1 MACVEPADASR
12 HTGTGDMAGMAEESF
27 PSYFHAYLGAG
38 STSLTPRDIRFRPK
52 PDLRN
57 FFSEFIETSGFDCFH
72 FRHRPE
78 VQQKKATETSQS
90 DRLRK
95 DDDSSVPARKT
106 TTCCVVRV
114 LADRVDELLRM
125 YDKKHWIGRDG
136 QSLPTR
142 CFIRKVRVRNCEAS
156 QTPSYFTRGE
166 QKALRTD
173 EGAVLTEA
181 DLKTLIELR
190 PPPAM
195 PNGNVGTPTKVF
207 LKLIQACKFPPY
219 LIKKLG
225 LVFPRSKSRRLYG
238 SVPLDYGDTARGSWR
253 RENNVKGGA
262 ETSETPLVR
271 SATGA
276 VISSAAPKSR
286 LKNHGD
292 ASSNAEEEQN
302 FDDVQ
307 NKEESDD
314 EECEEWDR
322 HEALHNDVTSQE
334 RTRER
339 LFEEELEVQWEKGGS
354 GLVFYTDAQFWDEV
368 EGDFDAKTSDDW
380 DVDMS
385 IYYNPESGDKD
396 ARDYVSM
403 LHFKRLRETSEEMDD
418 ENRLASFEKHTKGF
432 GSRILKQQGWSEGE
446 GVGRAK
452 EGIAAPIDDPGQH
465 PWDRS
470 GFGYR
475 GEKLVRNFAKRKR
488 KKRSRGEAFISTV
501 YDRPQETD
509 PPDPLLRSHDTTYL
523 HFRKSFVKG
532 KGTSED

>member
-1 MACVEPADASR
+1 MAAASGVATTNDQTDR
-12 HTGTGDMAGMAEESF
+12 TMDRTETVVYVIVNNI
-27 PSYFHAYLGAG
+27 PKSYRSA
-38 STSLTPRDIRFRPK
+38 
-52 PDLRN
+52 DLRN

-78 VQQKKATETSQS
+78 VQQRKVPTTDAHTAANTDPS
-90 DRLRK
+90 RK
-95 DDDSSVPARKT
+95 DDGSSSSTRKT

-114 LADRVDELLRM
+114 LADRVNELFRM

-142 CFIRKVRVRNCEAS
+142 CFIRKVRVRSSEEP
-156 QTPSYFTRGE
+156 QTPSYLTRGE
-166 QKALRTD
+166 QKALRAE
-173 EGAVLTEA
+173 EGAVLNES

-190 PPPAM
+190 PPAVM
-195 PNGNVGTPTKVF
+195 RNGNVGTPTKVF
-207 LKLIQACKFPPY
+207 LGLIQACKFPPY

-225 LVFPRSKSRRLYG
+225 LVFPRSRSRGLYG
-238 SVPLDYGDTARGSWR
+238 SVPFNYGDTARGM
-253 RENNVKGGA
+253 KGCEVYAKVLHGG
-262 ETSETPLVR
+262 ERSDEPLVQT
-271 SATGA
+271 ATGA
-276 VISSAAPKSR
+276 VISGVAPKTLSKADAAASR
-286 LKNHGD
+286 
-292 ASSNAEEEQN
+292 
-302 FDDVQ
+302 DVEGERHSADTQ
-307 NKEESDD
+307 KDKEESDD

-396 ARDYVSM
+396 ARDYMSM
-403 LHFKRLRETSEEMDD
+403 LHFKRLRETGEEMDD
-418 ENRLASFEKHTKGF
+418 ENRLATFEKHTKGF
-432 GSRILKQQGWSEGE
+432 GSRILKEQGWSEGE
-446 GVGRAK
+446 GVGRTK
-452 EGIAAPIDDPGQH
+452 EGIAVPIDDAGQH

-475 GEKLVRNFAKRKR
+475 GEKLARTFQKKKRKR
-488 KKRSRGEAFISTV
+488 RRGEAFISTI

-509 PPDPLLRSHDTTYL
+509 PPDPMLRSHDTSYL

-532 KGTSED
+532 KELQ

>member
-1 MACVEPADASR
+1 MAAVSD
-12 HTGTGDMAGMAEESF
+12 EEATNDREKNV
-27 PSYFHAYLGAG
+27 SYV
-38 STSLTPRDIRFRPK
+38 IVNNIPK
-52 PDLRN
+52 LYRSADLRN

-78 VQQKKATETSQS
+78 VQQKKSASTSQS

-95 DDDSSVPARKT
+95 DDNSATTRKT

-114 LADRVDELLRM
+114 LTDRIDELLRM

-136 QSLPTR
+136 QTLPTR
-142 CFIRKVRVRNCEAS
+142 CFIRKVRVRNDES
-156 QTPSYFTRGE
+156 QAPSHYLTRGE
-166 QKALRTD
+166 QKALRAE
-173 EGAVLTEA
+173 EGAVLSEA

-207 LKLIQACKFPPY
+207 LGLIQACKFPPY

-225 LVFPRSKSRRLYG
+225 LVFPRSRSRRLYG
-238 SVPLDYGDTARGSWR
+238 SVPLDYGDTVRGSGRWKK
-253 RENNVKGGA
+253 NVKSGA
-262 ETSETPLVR
+262 DTSEVPLVR
-271 SATGA
+271 TATGA
-276 VISSAAPKSR
+276 VISSAGPSR
-286 LKNHGD
+286 PGGSDD
-292 ASSNAEEEQN
+292 ASLNVDEEQN

-307 NKEESDD
+307 KNREESDD

-418 ENRLASFEKHTKGF
+418 ENRLASFEKYTKGF

-452 EGIAAPIDDPGQH
+452 EGIATPIDDAGQH

-475 GEKLVRNFAKRKR
+475 GEKLVRKFPKSKRKR
-488 KKRSRGEAFISTV
+488 NRGEAFISTV

-509 PPDPLLRSHDTTYL
+509 PIDPLLRSHDTTYL

-532 KGTSED
+532 HQ

>member
-1 MACVEPADASR
+1 MAAVSSDETAGDRERNVSYVIVNNIPALYRSA
-12 HTGTGDMAGMAEESF
+12 
-27 PSYFHAYLGAG
+27 
-38 STSLTPRDIRFRPK
+38 
-52 PDLRN
+52 DLRN
-57 FFSEFIETSGFDCFH
+57 FFTEFIETSGFDCFH

-78 VQQKKATETSQS
+78 VQQKKSASTSQS
-90 DRLRK
+90 DRLRE
-95 DDDSSVPARKT
+95 DDDNSATARKT

-114 LADRVDELLRM
+114 LTDRVDELLRM

-136 QSLPTR
+136 QTLPTR
-142 CFIRKVRVRNCEAS
+142 CFIRKVRVRNNEP
-156 QTPSYFTRGE
+156 QTPSQYLTRGE
-166 QKALRTD
+166 QKALRAE
-173 EGAVLTEA
+173 EGAVLNEA

-207 LKLIQACKFPPY
+207 LGLIQACKFPPY

-225 LVFPRSKSRRLYG
+225 LVFPRSRSRRLYG
-238 SVPLDYGDTARGSWR
+238 SVPLDYGNTVRGSER
-253 RENNVKGGA
+253 GERNVKSGA
-262 ETSETPLVR
+262 RTSETPLVR
-271 SATGA
+271 TATGS
-276 VISSAAPKSR
+276 VISSACPTPLESGDYALLDAEPEPK
-286 LKNHGD
+286 N
-292 ASSNAEEEQN
+292 Q
-302 FDDVQ
+302 
-307 NKEESDD
+307 EESDD

-403 LHFKRLRETSEEMDD
+403 LRFKRLRETSEEMDD
-418 ENRLASFEKHTKGF
+418 ENRLASFEKYTKGF

-452 EGIAAPIDDPGQH
+452 EGIATPIDDAGQH

-475 GEKLVRNFAKRKR
+475 GEKLVRKFPKTKRKR
-488 KKRSRGEAFISTV
+488 NRGEAFISTV
-501 YDRPQETD
+501 YDRPRETD

-532 KGTSED
+532 HQ

>member
-1 MACVEPADASR
+1 MAAVSNDETA
-12 HTGTGDMAGMAEESF
+12 GDRERNV
-27 PSYFHAYLGAG
+27 SYVIVNNIPVLYRSA
-38 STSLTPRDIRFRPK
+38 
-52 PDLRN
+52 DLRN
-57 FFSEFIETSGFDCFH
+57 FFTEFIETSGFDCFH

-78 VQQKKATETSQS
+78 VQQKKSASTSQS

-95 DDDSSVPARKT
+95 DDDNSATTRKT

-114 LADRVDELLRM
+114 LTDRVDELLRM

-136 QSLPTR
+136 QTLPTR
-142 CFIRKVRVRNCEAS
+142 CFIRKVRVRNNEP
-156 QTPSYFTRGE
+156 QTPSQYLTRGE
-166 QKALRTD
+166 QKALRAE
-173 EGAVLTEA
+173 EGAVLSEA

-207 LKLIQACKFPPY
+207 LGLIQACKFPPY

-225 LVFPRSKSRRLYG
+225 LVFPRSRSRRLYG
-238 SVPLDYGDTARGSWR
+238 SVPLDYGNTVRGSER
-253 RENNVKGGA
+253 GERNVKSGA
-262 ETSETPLVR
+262 RTSETPLVR
-271 SATGA
+271 TATGS
-276 VISSAAPKSR
+276 VISSACPTPLES
-286 LKNHGD
+286 GD
-292 ASSNAEEEQN
+292 DALLNAEPEPKNQ
-302 FDDVQ
+302 
-307 NKEESDD
+307 EESDD

-403 LHFKRLRETSEEMDD
+403 LRFKRLRETSEEMDD
-418 ENRLASFEKHTKGF
+418 ENRLASFEKYTKGF

-452 EGIAAPIDDPGQH
+452 EGIATPIDDAGQH

-475 GEKLVRNFAKRKR
+475 GEKLVRKFPKSKRKR
-488 KKRSRGEAFISTV
+488 NRGEAFISTV
-501 YDRPQETD
+501 YDRPRETD

-532 KGTSED
+532 HQ

>member
-1 MACVEPADASR
+1 MAAVSSDETAGDRERNVSYVIVNNIPALYRSA
-12 HTGTGDMAGMAEESF
+12 
-27 PSYFHAYLGAG
+27 
-38 STSLTPRDIRFRPK
+38 
-52 PDLRN
+52 DLRN
-57 FFSEFIETSGFDCFH
+57 FFTEFIETSGFDCFH

-78 VQQKKATETSQS
+78 VQQKKSASTSQS
-90 DRLRK
+90 DRLRE
-95 DDDSSVPARKT
+95 DDDNSATARKT

-114 LADRVDELLRM
+114 LTDRVDELLRM

-136 QSLPTR
+136 QTLPTR
-142 CFIRKVRVRNCEAS
+142 CFIRK
-156 QTPSYFTRGE
+156 
-166 QKALRTD
+166 ALRAE
-173 EGAVLTEA
+173 EGAVLNEA

-207 LKLIQACKFPPY
+207 LGLIQACKFPPY

-225 LVFPRSKSRRLYG
+225 LVFPRSRSRRLYG
-238 SVPLDYGDTARGSWR
+238 SVPLDYGNTVRGSER
-253 RENNVKGGA
+253 GERNVKSGA
-262 ETSETPLVR
+262 RTSETPLVR
-271 SATGA
+271 TATGS
-276 VISSAAPKSR
+276 VISSACPTPLESGDYALLDAEPEPK
-286 LKNHGD
+286 N
-292 ASSNAEEEQN
+292 Q
-302 FDDVQ
+302 
-307 NKEESDD
+307 EESDD

-403 LHFKRLRETSEEMDD
+403 LRFKRLRETSEEMDD
-418 ENRLASFEKHTKGF
+418 ENRLASFEKYTKGF

-452 EGIAAPIDDPGQH
+452 EGIATPIDDAGQH

-475 GEKLVRNFAKRKR
+475 GEKLVRKFPKTKRKR
-488 KKRSRGEAFISTV
+488 NRGEAFISTV
-501 YDRPQETD
+501 YDRPRETD

-532 KGTSED
+532 HQ

>member
-1 MACVEPADASR
+1 MAAVSNDETA
-12 HTGTGDMAGMAEESF
+12 GDRARNV
-27 PSYFHAYLGAG
+27 SYVIVNNIPVLYRSA
-38 STSLTPRDIRFRPK
+38 
-52 PDLRN
+52 DLRN
-57 FFSEFIETSGFDCFH
+57 FFTEFIETSGFDCFH

-78 VQQKKATETSQS
+78 VQQKKSASTSQS

-95 DDDSSVPARKT
+95 DDDNSATTRKT

-114 LADRVDELLRM
+114 LTDRVDELLRM

-136 QSLPTR
+136 QTLPTR
-142 CFIRKVRVRNCEAS
+142 CFIRKVRVRNNEP
-156 QTPSYFTRGE
+156 QTPSQYLTRGE
-166 QKALRTD
+166 QKALRAE
-173 EGAVLTEA
+173 EGAVLSEA

-207 LKLIQACKFPPY
+207 LGLIQACKFPPY

-225 LVFPRSKSRRLYG
+225 LVFPRSRSRRLYG
-238 SVPLDYGDTARGSWR
+238 SVPLDYGNTVRGSER
-253 RENNVKGGA
+253 GERNVKSGTR
-262 ETSETPLVR
+262 TSETPLVR
-271 SATGA
+271 TATGC
-276 VISSAAPKSR
+276 VISSACPTPLES
-286 LKNHGD
+286 GDD
-292 ASSNAEEEQN
+292 ASLNAEPEPKNQ
-302 FDDVQ
+302 
-307 NKEESDD
+307 EESDD

-403 LHFKRLRETSEEMDD
+403 LRFKRLRETSEEMDD
-418 ENRLASFEKHTKGF
+418 ENRLASFEKYTKGF

-452 EGIAAPIDDPGQH
+452 EGIATPIDDAGQH

-475 GEKLVRNFAKRKR
+475 GEKLVRKFPKSKRKR
-488 KKRSRGEAFISTV
+488 NRGEAFISTV
-501 YDRPQETD
+501 YDRPRETD

-532 KGTSED
+532 HQ

>member
-1 MACVEPADASR
+1 MDPIE
-12 HTGTGDMAGMAEESF
+12 TAETLAYVIVNNI
-27 PSYFHAYLGAG
+27 PKSYRSA
-38 STSLTPRDIRFRPK
+38 
-52 PDLRN
+52 DLRN
-57 FFSEFIETSGFDCFH
+57 FFSEFVETSGFDCFH

-78 VQQKKATETSQS
+78 VQQKVPTTKANIDAPTDSS
-90 DRLRK
+90 RK
-95 DDDSSVPARKT
+95 DDGSSASTRKT

-114 LADRVDELLRM
+114 LANRVNELFRM

-142 CFIRKVRVRNCEAS
+142 CFIRKVRVRSSEH
-156 QTPSYFTRGE
+156 QMHSYLTRGE
-166 QKALRTD
+166 QRALRAE
-173 EGAVLTEA
+173 EGAVLTES

-190 PPPAM
+190 PPAVM

-207 LKLIQACKFPPY
+207 LGLIQACKFPPY

-225 LVFPRSKSRRLYG
+225 LVFPRSRSRGLYG
-238 SVPLDYGDTARGSWR
+238 SVPFNYGNAARGLKSCEVDAKVAMR
-253 RENNVKGGA
+253 KH
-262 ETSETPLVR
+262 SDDSLVR
-271 SATGA
+271 TATGA
-276 VISSAAPKSR
+276 VISGVAPTTHSKTDVSTSQDAEGERHSA
-286 LKNHGD
+286 D
-292 ASSNAEEEQN
+292 TQ
-302 FDDVQ
+302 D
-307 NKEESDD
+307 KEESDD

-396 ARDYVSM
+396 ARDYMSM
-403 LHFKRLRETSEEMDD
+403 LRFKRLRETDEEMDD
-418 ENRLASFEKHTKGF
+418 ENRLATFEKHTKGF
-432 GSRILKQQGWSEGE
+432 GSRILKEQGWSEGE
-446 GVGRAK
+446 GVGRTK
-452 EGIAAPIDDPGQH
+452 EGIAIPIDDAGQH

-475 GEKLVRNFAKRKR
+475 GEKLVRTFEKKKRKR
-488 KKRSRGEAFISTV
+488 RRGEAFISTI

-532 KGTSED
+532 KELQ

>member
-1 MACVEPADASR
+1 MAAVSD
-12 HTGTGDMAGMAEESF
+12 EEAKSDREKNV
-27 PSYFHAYLGAG
+27 SYV
-38 STSLTPRDIRFRPK
+38 IVNNIPK
-52 PDLRN
+52 LYRSADLRN

-78 VQQKKATETSQS
+78 VQQKKSASALQS

-95 DDDSSVPARKT
+95 DDDVSATTRKT

-114 LADRVDELLRM
+114 LADRVGELLRM

-136 QSLPTR
+136 QTLPTR
-142 CFIRKVRVRNCEAS
+142 CFIRKVRVRNDES
-156 QTPSYFTRGE
+156 QALSHYLTRGE
-166 QKALRTD
+166 QKALRAE
-173 EGAVLTEA
+173 EGAVLSEA

-207 LKLIQACKFPPY
+207 LGLIQACKLPPY

-225 LVFPRSKSRRLYG
+225 LVFPRSRSRRLYG
-238 SVPLDYGDTARGSWR
+238 SVPLDYGDTARSLGR
-253 RENNVKGGA
+253 RENKVKGGA
-262 ETSETPLVR
+262 VTWEMPLVR
-271 SATGA
+271 TATGA
-276 VISSAAPKSR
+276 II
-286 LKNHGD
+286 
-292 ASSNAEEEQN
+292 SNAGPSRPESGDDGSLNVEAEQN
-302 FDDVQ
+302 FVDVQ
-307 NKEESDD
+307 KNREESDD

-322 HEALHNDVTSQE
+322 HEALHNDVTNQE

-403 LHFKRLRETSEEMDD
+403 LHFKRLRETAEEMDD
-418 ENRLASFEKHTKGF
+418 ENRLASFEKYTKGF

-452 EGIAAPIDDPGQH
+452 EGIATPIDDAGQH

-470 GFGYR
+470 GFGFR
-475 GEKLVRNFAKRKR
+475 GEKLVRKFSKSKRKR
-488 KKRSRGEAFISTV
+488 NRGEAFISTV
-501 YDRPQETD
+501 YDRPRETD
-509 PPDPLLRSHDTTYL
+509 PPDPLLRSHNTTYL

-532 KGTSED
+532 QQ

>member
-1 MACVEPADASR
+1 MAAVSNDETA
-12 HTGTGDMAGMAEESF
+12 GDRERNV
-27 PSYFHAYLGAG
+27 SYVIVNNIPVLYRSA
-38 STSLTPRDIRFRPK
+38 
-52 PDLRN
+52 DLRN
-57 FFSEFIETSGFDCFH
+57 FFTEFIETSGFDCFH

-78 VQQKKATETSQS
+78 VQQKKSASTSQS

-95 DDDSSVPARKT
+95 DDDNSATTRKT
-106 TTCCVVRV
+106 TTCCVACV
-114 LADRVDELLRM
+114 LTDRVDELLRM

-136 QSLPTR
+136 QTLPTR
-142 CFIRKVRVRNCEAS
+142 CFIRKVRVRNNEP
-156 QTPSYFTRGE
+156 QTPSQYLTRGE
-166 QKALRTD
+166 QRALRAE
-173 EGAVLTEA
+173 EGAVLNEA

-207 LKLIQACKFPPY
+207 LGLIQACKFPPY

-225 LVFPRSKSRRLYG
+225 LVFPRSRSRRLYG
-238 SVPLDYGDTARGSWR
+238 SVPLDYGNTVRSSERGER
-253 RENNVKGGA
+253 NVKSGA
-262 ETSETPLVR
+262 RTSETPLVR
-271 SATGA
+271 TATGC
-276 VISSAAPKSR
+276 VISSACPTPLES
-286 LKNHGD
+286 GD
-292 ASSNAEEEQN
+292 DALLNAEPEPKNQ
-302 FDDVQ
+302 
-307 NKEESDD
+307 EESDD

-322 HEALHNDVTSQE
+322 HEALHNDITSQE

-403 LHFKRLRETSEEMDD
+403 LRFKRLRETSEEMDD
-418 ENRLASFEKHTKGF
+418 ENRLASFEKYTKGF

-452 EGIAAPIDDPGQH
+452 EGIATPIDDAGQH

-475 GEKLVRNFAKRKR
+475 GEKLVRKFPKSKRKR
-488 KKRSRGEAFISTV
+488 NRGEAFISTV
-501 YDRPQETD
+501 YDRPRETD

-532 KGTSED
+532 HQ

>member
-1 MACVEPADASR
+1 MAAVSNDETAGDRKRNVSYVIVNNIPALYRSA
-12 HTGTGDMAGMAEESF
+12 
-27 PSYFHAYLGAG
+27 
-38 STSLTPRDIRFRPK
+38 
-52 PDLRN
+52 DLRN
-57 FFSEFIETSGFDCFH
+57 FFTEFIETSGFDCFH

-78 VQQKKATETSQS
+78 VQQKKSASTSQS

-95 DDDSSVPARKT
+95 DDDNSATTRKS

-114 LADRVDELLRM
+114 LTDRVDELLRM

-136 QSLPTR
+136 QTLPDPMLHQEGSSPKQRAADSFT
-142 CFIRKVRVRNCEAS
+142 I
-156 QTPSYFTRGE
+156 SYARGA
-166 QKALRTD
+166 KALRAD
-173 EGAVLTEA
+173 EGAVLSEA

-207 LKLIQACKFPPY
+207 LGLIQACKFPPY

-225 LVFPRSKSRRLYG
+225 LVFPRSRSRRLYG
-238 SVPLDYGDTARGSWR
+238 SVPLDYGNTVRGSER
-253 RENNVKGGA
+253 GERNVKSGA
-262 ETSETPLVR
+262 RTSETPLVR
-271 SATGA
+271 TATGS
-276 VISSAAPKSR
+276 VISSACPTPLES
-286 LKNHGD
+286 GD
-292 ASSNAEEEQN
+292 YALLNAEPEHKNQ
-302 FDDVQ
+302 
-307 NKEESDD
+307 EESDD

-403 LHFKRLRETSEEMDD
+403 LRFKRLRETSEEMDD
-418 ENRLASFEKHTKGF
+418 ENRLASFEKYTKASTGHSWGF

-452 EGIAAPIDDPGQH
+452 EGIATPIDDAGQH

-475 GEKLVRNFAKRKR
+475 GEKLVRKFPKVSESATEAKRS
-488 KKRSRGEAFISTV
+488 SRQYT
-501 YDRPQETD
+501 TD
-509 PPDPLLRSHDTTYL
+509 LARQIRRIHCCARTTPLICTFASH
-523 HFRKSFVKG
+523 S
-532 KGTSED
+532 